1 MRICQGQTCSLD
13 MKQALSCFFTS
24 DLLDACDACH
34 YSAVKVRADKKSPAL
49 SACVGGHWVSR
60 SASNWACALI
70 SVSCALTSSPPL
82 ALLRANFLADF
93 SSRLT
98 P

>member
-1 MRICQGQTCSLD
+1 MRICQGHACSLD
-13 MKQALSCFFTS
+13 TEQAMSCFFTS

-34 YSAVKVRADKKSPAL
+34 YSAVKVRADKKPPAL
-49 SACVGGHWVSR
+49 SACVGGRWVSR

-70 SVSCALTSSPPL
+70 SVSLALTSYPPL
-82 ALLRANFLADF
+82 ASLRANLLDDF